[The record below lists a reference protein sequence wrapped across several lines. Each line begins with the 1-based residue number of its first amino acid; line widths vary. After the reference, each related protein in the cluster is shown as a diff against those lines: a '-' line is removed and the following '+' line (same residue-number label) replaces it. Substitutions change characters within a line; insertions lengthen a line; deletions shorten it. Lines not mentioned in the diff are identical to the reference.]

1 MGVQP
6 PAPPGSG
13 AAGRSPAGGAIRIT
27 TNLQTNHYKIMAEIA
42 IGRYDTNTLKTP
54 QLQDYGSV
62 YAAVGNACLL
72 YTSDAADEL

>member
-13 AAGRSPAGGAIRIT
+13 AAGRSPAGGAIRVT

-42 IGRYDTNTLKTP
+42 IGRYDTNTLK
-54 QLQDYGSV
+54 LHNYKIMEV
-62 YAAVGNACLL
+62 YMLL
-72 YTSDAADEL
+72 LEML

>member
-13 AAGRSPAGGAIRIT
+13 AAVRSTAGGAIRVT
-27 TNLQTNHYKIMAEIA
+27 TNLQTNYYKIMAEIA

-62 YAAVGNACLL
+62 YAAVGNALNQKIGR
-72 YTSDAADEL
+72 AHV